1 MGNEYRW
8 SSLSA
13 TADAE
18 SWAALVTVGHVAR
31 AHGLAGMVV
40 VAAESDAAGDRFRQG
55 ATLQA
60 KAGEVMR
67 ELVVEHASPFQDRW
81 LVKFE
86 GVGDRTA
93 AESLRGAELRV
104 AAETLPPLPDDVF
117 YHHALVDCEVV
128 TTLGTIVG
136 RVTRVEGSAGQ
147 SVLVVD
153 DGTDDV
159 LIPLAKALCPEI
171 DPARRRIVVDPPAGL
186 LELNRQLRV
195 GREEQERL

>member
-1 MGNEYRW
+1 MGSECRW

-18 SWAALVTVGHVAR
+18 SWTSLVAVGHVAR

-40 VAAESDAAGDRFRQG
+40 VAAESEFAGDRFQRG
-55 ATLQA
+55 AILQA
-60 KAGEVMR
+60 MASSVRR
-67 ELVVEHASPFQDRW
+67 ELVVEHAAPFQDRW

-86 GVGDRTA
+86 GVEDRTA
-93 AESLRGAELRV
+93 AESLRGMELRV
-104 AAETLPPLPDDVF
+104 AAESLPPLPADVF

-128 TTLGTIVG
+128 TTLGKVVG
-136 RVTRVEGSAGQ
+136 RVTRVDGSAGQ

-186 LELNRQLRV
+186 LELNRQSRV
-195 GREEQERL
+195 GREEQEQL